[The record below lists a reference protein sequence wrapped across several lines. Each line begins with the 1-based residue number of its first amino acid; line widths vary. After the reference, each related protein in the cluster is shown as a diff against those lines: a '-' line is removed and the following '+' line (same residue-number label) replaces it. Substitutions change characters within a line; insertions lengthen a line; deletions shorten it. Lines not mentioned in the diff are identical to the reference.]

1 MIASRAGMAGVAAVV
16 AVAGVVA
23 RAAGM
28 AARWGTRFAAA
39 FPFTLRLRACGVYLF
54 AVVLCYLAA
63 AYLGEFFAV
72 FATVFIVL
80 PLVSLV
86 LLLIAAAGL
95 RYAQHF
101 SNEQPVKG
109 QELQYRCIIENGSAL
124 PLPRVRARFRAIRP
138 AGGGATAGSDA
149 AAAGVVRGADGS
161 DSGERDSGDGIATYL
176 PGHQFVERE
185 QTVQLPYRGIYSVG
199 LDRIELSDTLQLFS
213 VRPRVRVR
221 EFRVYP
227 RILPISEF
235 QPGTERRLG
244 TSEVGSLGNLPDYS
258 LFNQLREYRPGESV
272 RHLAWKKFASTGVP
286 VVKEY
291 DSTSEPA
298 VSIYVDLRP
307 VPSGAEDVLLTEDV
321 TVEALVALVNHFLKR
336 NLPVTVRAAGRTS
349 YEFIGDHAS
358 DFGRFYE
365 STFELLFV
373 SDISAA
379 RLYESHLETG
389 MNTEVNSMF
398 FITHLLDP
406 ELLILLDEQ
415 RSSNFQVTL
424 IHNQTAEPAER
435 HAGYFNRLREQGTRV
450 VALRGSTTITAD
462 LEAHDE
468 AG

>member
-1 MIASRAGMAGVAAVV
+1 MSSSAA
-16 AVAGVVA
+16 
-23 RAAGM
+23 AA
-28 AARWGTRFAAA
+28 AARWGAHVAAR
-39 FPFTLRLRACGVYLF
+39 FPFTLRLRACGIYLF
-54 AVVLCYLAA
+54 AVVLTYLAA
-63 AYLGEFFAV
+63 AYLGDFFAV
-72 FATVFIVL
+72 FATVFILL
-80 PLVSLV
+80 PLASLII
-86 LLLIAAAGL
+86 LLIAAAGL
-95 RYAQHF
+95 RYSQHF

-124 PLPRVRARFRAIRP
+124 PLPRVRAVFRAIRP
-138 AGGGATAGSDA
+138 TAAGADPGA
-149 AAAGVVRGADGS
+149 AAAGMPARGQGAIGTRDG
-161 DSGERDSGDGIATYL
+161 DDGMLTYL

-185 QTVQLPYRGIYSVG
+185 QTVQLPYRGSYTVG
-199 LDRIELSDTLQLFS
+199 LDRIELSDTLQLFT
-213 VRPRVRVR
+213 VRPPVRVR

-227 RILPISEF
+227 RILPISAF

-244 TSEVGSLGNLPDYS
+244 TSEVGSLGTLPDYS
-258 LFNQLREYRPGESV
+258 LFNHLREYRRSESV

-307 VPSGAEDVLLTEDV
+307 VPDSAEDVLLTEDV
-321 TVEALVALVNHFLKR
+321 TVEALVALVNHFLQR
-336 NLPVTVRAAGRTS
+336 NLPVTVRAASRAM

-379 RLYESHLETG
+379 RLYETHLESG

-406 ELLILLDEQ
+406 EILLLLEEQ
-415 RSSNFQVTL
+415 RTSNFQVTL
-424 IHNQTAEPAER
+424 IHNQTAQPGEQ
-435 HAGYFNRLREQGTRV
+435 HTGYFNRLREQGTRV
-450 VALRGSTTITAD
+450 VSLRSAATITAD
-462 LEAHDE
+462 LETHDE
-468 AG
+468 AT

>member
-1 MIASRAGMAGVAAVV
+1 MIAYLAGMAGVAGMV
-16 AVAGVVA
+16 ARVAG
-23 RAAGM
+23 G

-54 AVVLCYLAA
+54 AGVLAYLAA

-72 FATVFIVL
+72 FAVVFILL

-95 RYAQHF
+95 RYNQHF

-138 AGGGATAGSDA
+138 TAGGGADGSETEQA
-149 AAAGVVRGADGS
+149 AATAPAAGRG
-161 DSGERDSGDGIATYL
+161 EVGDGILTYL

-185 QTVQLPYRGIYSVG
+185 QTVQLPYRGIYAVG
-199 LDRIELSDTLQLFS
+199 LERIELGDTLQLFS

-227 RILPISEF
+227 RILPIGEF

-272 RHLAWKKFASTGVP
+272 RHLAWKKFASTGIP
-286 VVKEY
+286 VIKEY

-307 VPSGAEDVLLTEDV
+307 VPNSAEDVLLTEDV

-336 NLPVTVRAAGRTS
+336 NLPVTVRAASRTS

-365 STFELLFV
+365 STFDLLFV

-379 RLYESHLETG
+379 RLYETHLETG

-424 IHNQTAEPAER
+424 IHNQTAEPSER

-450 VALRGSTTITAD
+450 VALRGSTTIATD

-468 AG
+468 AS

>member
-1 MIASRAGMAGVAAVV
+1 MIAYRAAM
-16 AVAGVVA
+16 VA
-23 RAAGM
+23 RAAGE
-28 AARWGTRFAAA
+28 AALWGRRFAAA
-39 FPFTLRLRACGVYLF
+39 FPFTVKLRAGGVYLF
-54 AVVLCYLAA
+54 AGVLAYLAA

-72 FATVFIVL
+72 FATVFILL
-80 PLVSLV
+80 PLVSLTI
-86 LLLIAAAGL
+86 LLIAAAGL
-95 RYAQHF
+95 RYNQHF

-138 AGGGATAGSDA
+138 ATGGGGGTEFGDAGASRTT
-149 AAAGVVRGADGS
+149 GRDG
-161 DSGERDSGDGIATYL
+161 GGILTYL

-185 QTVQLPYRGIYSVG
+185 QTVQLPYRGIYTVG
-199 LDRIELSDTLQLFS
+199 LDRIEIGDTLQLFN
-213 VRPRVRVR
+213 VRPRVRAR

-227 RILPISEF
+227 RILPIGEF

-272 RHLAWKKFASTGVP
+272 RHLAWKKFASTGIP
-286 VVKEY
+286 VIKEY

-307 VPSGAEDVLLTEDV
+307 VPSSAEDVLLTEDV

-336 NLPVTVRAAGRTS
+336 NLPVTVRAASRTS

-365 STFELLFV
+365 STFDLLFV

-379 RLYESHLETG
+379 RLYETHLETG

-424 IHNQTAEPAER
+424 IHNQTAEPADR
-435 HAGYFNRLREQGTRV
+435 HAGYFNQLREQGTRV

-468 AG
+468 AS

>member
-1 MIASRAGMAGVAAVV
+1 MIAYRAAM
-16 AVAGVVA
+16 VA
-23 RAAGM
+23 RAAGE
-28 AARWGTRFAAA
+28 AALWGRRFAAA
-39 FPFTLRLRACGVYLF
+39 FPFTVKLRACGVYLF
-54 AVVLCYLAA
+54 AGVLAYLAA

-72 FATVFIVL
+72 FATVFILL
-80 PLVSLV
+80 PLVSLTI
-86 LLLIAAAGL
+86 LLIAAAGL
-95 RYAQHF
+95 RYNQHF

-138 AGGGATAGSDA
+138 ATGGGGTESGDAGG
-149 AAAGVVRGADGS
+149 AAGASRTTGRDG
-161 DSGERDSGDGIATYL
+161 GGILTYL

-185 QTVQLPYRGIYSVG
+185 QTVQLPYRGIYTVG
-199 LDRIELSDTLQLFS
+199 LDRIEIGDTLQLFN
-213 VRPRVRVR
+213 VRPRVRAR

-227 RILPISEF
+227 RILPIGEF

-272 RHLAWKKFASTGVP
+272 RHLAWKKFASTGIP
-286 VVKEY
+286 VIKEY

-307 VPSGAEDVLLTEDV
+307 VPSSAEDVLLTEDV

-336 NLPVTVRAAGRTS
+336 NLPVTVRAASRTS

-365 STFELLFV
+365 STFDLLFV

-379 RLYESHLETG
+379 RLYETHLETG

-424 IHNQTAEPAER
+424 IHNQTAEPAGR

-450 VALRGSTTITAD
+450 VALRGSTTISAD

-468 AG
+468 AS

>member
-1 MIASRAGMAGVAAVV
+1 MIAHAAGTVAR
-16 AVAGVVA
+16 VAGE
-23 RAAGM
+23 AAL
-28 AARWGTRFAAA
+28 WGRRFAAA

-54 AVVLCYLAA
+54 AVVLSYLAA
-63 AYLGEFFAV
+63 AYLGDFFAV
-72 FATVFIVL
+72 FATLFMVL
-80 PLVSLV
+80 PLVSLI
-86 LLLIAAAGL
+86 LLVVAAAGL
-95 RYAQHF
+95 RYNQHF

-109 QELQYRCIIENGSAL
+109 QELQYRCIIENGSAI

-138 AGGGATAGSDA
+138 TAGGGGVGS
-149 AAAGVVRGADGS
+149 GPSPGRVVRGADDPETGGGG
-161 DSGERDSGDGIATYL
+161 DDDGIVTYL

-185 QTVQLPYRGIYSVG
+185 QTVQLPYRGIYTVG
-199 LDRIELSDTLQLFS
+199 LERIELSDTLQLFS

-227 RILPISEF
+227 RILPIGEF

-272 RHLAWKKFASTGVP
+272 RHLAWKKFASTGIP

-307 VPSGAEDVLLTEDV
+307 VPSSAEDVLLTEDV

-336 NLPVTVRAAGRTS
+336 NLPVTVRAASRTS

-365 STFELLFV
+365 STFDLLFV

-424 IHNQTAEPAER
+424 IHNQTAEPADR

-450 VALRGSTTITAD
+450 VALRGSTTIAVD
-462 LEAHDE
+462 LETHDD
-468 AG
+468 AS

>member
-1 MIASRAGMAGVAAVV
+1 MIAR
-16 AVAGVVA
+16 VAGEAALWGA
-23 RAAGM
+23 RL
-28 AARWGTRFAAA
+28 AAA
-39 FPFTLRLRACGVYLF
+39 FPFTVRLRACGVYLF
-54 AVVLCYLAA
+54 AVVLSYLAA
-63 AYLGEFFAV
+63 AYLGAFFAV

-80 PLVSLV
+80 PLASLI
-86 LLLIAAAGL
+86 LLLIASAGL
-95 RYAQHF
+95 RYSQHF

-138 AGGGATAGSDA
+138 SAGGGATGSGPADAGRA
-149 AAAGVVRGADGS
+149 RGADGAGRG
-161 DSGERDSGDGIATYL
+161 DRDGGDGMLTYL

-185 QTVQLPYRGIYSVG
+185 QAVQLPYRGIYTVG
-199 LDRIELSDTLQLFS
+199 LERIELSDTLQLFS
-213 VRPRVRVR
+213 VRPRIRVR

-244 TSEVGSLGNLPDYS
+244 TAEVGSLGNLPDYS

-272 RHLAWKKFASTGVP
+272 RHLAWKKFASTGIP

-307 VPSGAEDVLLTEDV
+307 VPSSADDVLLTEDV

-336 NLPVTVRAAGRTS
+336 NLPVTVRAASRSS

-365 STFELLFV
+365 STFDLLFV
-373 SDISAA
+373 SDISAS
-379 RLYESHLETG
+379 RLYETHLETG

-424 IHNQTAEPAER
+424 IHNQTAEPAGR

-450 VALRGSTTITAD
+450 VALRGSTTIAAD
-462 LEAHDE
+462 LEVHDE
-468 AG
+468 AS

>member
-1 MIASRAGMAGVAAVV
+1 MIASWAGTFAH
-16 AVAGVVA
+16 
-23 RAAGM
+23 AAGQV
-28 AARWGTRFAAA
+28 ALWSTRFAAA

-54 AVVLCYLAA
+54 AVVLTYLAA

-72 FATVFIVL
+72 FATVFILL
-80 PLVSLV
+80 PVVSLI

-95 RYAQHF
+95 RYNQHF

-124 PLPRVRARFRAIRP
+124 PLPRVRARFRAIMP
-138 AGGGATAGSDA
+138 APSSAAAADNAPGDDA
-149 AAAGVVRGADGS
+149 AARSSGLTG
-161 DSGERDSGDGIATYL
+161 SGEGILTYL

-185 QTVQLPYRGIYSVG
+185 QTVQLPYRGIYTVG
-199 LDRIELSDTLQLFS
+199 LERIEIGDTLQLFS
-213 VRPRVRVR
+213 IRPRVRVR

-227 RILPISEF
+227 RILPIGEF

-272 RHLAWKKFASTGVP
+272 RHLAWKKFASTGIP
-286 VVKEY
+286 VIKEY

-307 VPSGAEDVLLTEDV
+307 VPSSAEDPLLTEDV

-336 NLPVTVRAAGRTS
+336 NLPVTVRAASRTS

-379 RLYESHLETG
+379 RLYETHLETG

-424 IHNQTAEPAER
+424 IHNQTAEPADR
-435 HAGYFNRLREQGTRV
+435 HAGYFNQLREQGTRV
-450 VALRGSTTITAD
+450 VALRGSTTISAD

>member
-1 MIASRAGMAGVAAVV
+1 MIARVAAE
-16 AVAGVVA
+16 
-23 RAAGM
+23 AAL
-28 AARWGTRFAAA
+28 WGARFAAA
-39 FPFTLRLRACGVYLF
+39 FPFTVRLRACGVYLF
-54 AVVLCYLAA
+54 AVVLSYLAA
-63 AYLGEFFAV
+63 AYLGAFFAV

-80 PLVSLV
+80 PLASLI

-95 RYAQHF
+95 RYSQHF

-138 AGGGATAGSDA
+138 APGGDAAGSGPA
-149 AAAGVVRGADGS
+149 GMARAAAGAGRGDRDG
-161 DSGERDSGDGIATYL
+161 GDGMLTYL

-185 QTVQLPYRGIYSVG
+185 QTVQLPYRGIYTVG
-199 LDRIELSDTLQLFS
+199 LERIELSDTLQLFS

-258 LFNQLREYRPGESV
+258 LFNQLREYRAGESV
-272 RHLAWKKFASTGVP
+272 RHLAWKKFASTGIP

-307 VPSGAEDVLLTEDV
+307 VPSSAEDVLLTEDV

-336 NLPVTVRAAGRTS
+336 NLPVTVRAASRSS

-365 STFELLFV
+365 STFDLLFV
-373 SDISAA
+373 SDMSAA
-379 RLYESHLETG
+379 RLYETHLETG

-424 IHNQTAEPAER
+424 IHNQTAEPAGR

-450 VALRGSTTITAD
+450 VALRGSTTIAAD
-462 LEAHDE
+462 LEVHDE
-468 AG
+468 AS

>member
-1 MIASRAGMAGVAAVV
+1 MIAYRAGMF
-16 AVAGVVA
+16 A
-23 RAAGM
+23 RAAAE
-28 AARWGTRFAAA
+28 AALWGRRFAAS

-54 AVVLCYLAA
+54 ACVLTYLAA

-72 FATVFIVL
+72 FATVFILL
-80 PLVSLV
+80 PVVSLII
-86 LLLIAAAGL
+86 LLIAAAGL
-95 RYAQHF
+95 RYNQHF

-138 AGGGATAGSDA
+138 TAGAGTETDQA
-149 AAAGVVRGADGS
+149 AAAPRVSDRGG
-161 DSGERDSGDGIATYL
+161 SGDGILTYL

-185 QTVQLPYRGIYSVG
+185 QTVQLPYRGIYTVG
-199 LDRIELSDTLQLFS
+199 LDRIEIGDTLQLFN

-227 RILPISEF
+227 RILPIGEF

-307 VPSGAEDVLLTEDV
+307 VPSTAEDVLLTEDV

-424 IHNQTAEPAER
+424 IHNQTAEPSER
-435 HAGYFNRLREQGTRV
+435 HAGYFNQLREQGTRV
-450 VALRGSTTITAD
+450 VALRGSTTIAAD

-468 AG
+468 AS

>member
-1 MIASRAGMAGVAAVV
+1 MIAYQAGTF
-16 AVAGVVA
+16 A
-23 RAAGM
+23 RAAGE
-28 AARWGTRFAAA
+28 AALWVRQFAAA
-39 FPFTLRLRACGVYLF
+39 FPFTVKLRACGVYLF
-54 AVVLCYLAA
+54 AGVLAYLAA

-72 FATVFIVL
+72 FATVFILL
-80 PLVSLV
+80 PLVSLTI
-86 LLLIAAAGL
+86 LLIAAAGL
-95 RYAQHF
+95 RYNQHF

-138 AGGGATAGSDA
+138 AAGGGDSGSDA
-149 AAAGVVRGADGS
+149 AAARTADRAGRGDV
-161 DSGERDSGDGIATYL
+161 GDGILTYL

-185 QTVQLPYRGIYSVG
+185 QAVQLPYRGIYTVG
-199 LDRIELSDTLQLFS
+199 LDRIEIGDTLQLFN

-227 RILPISEF
+227 RILPIGEF

-272 RHLAWKKFASTGVP
+272 RHLAWKKFASTGIP
-286 VVKEY
+286 VIKEY

-307 VPSGAEDVLLTEDV
+307 VPSSAEDILLTEDV

-336 NLPVTVRAAGRTS
+336 NLPVTVRAASRTS

-365 STFELLFV
+365 STFDLLFV

-379 RLYESHLETG
+379 RLYETHLETG

-424 IHNQTAEPAER
+424 IHNQTAEPADR

-450 VALRGSTTITAD
+450 VALRGSTTIAAD

-468 AG
+468 AS

>member
-1 MIASRAGMAGVAAVV
+1 MIAHAAGTVAR
-16 AVAGVVA
+16 VAGE
-23 RAAGM
+23 AAL
-28 AARWGTRFAAA
+28 WGRRFAAA

-54 AVVLCYLAA
+54 AVVLSYLAA
-63 AYLGEFFAV
+63 AYLGDFFAV
-72 FATVFIVL
+72 FATLFMVL
-80 PLVSLV
+80 PLVSLI
-86 LLLIAAAGL
+86 LLVVAAAGL
-95 RYAQHF
+95 RYNQHF

-109 QELQYRCIIENGSAL
+109 QELQYRCIIENGSAI

-138 AGGGATAGSDA
+138 TAGGGVGS
-149 AAAGVVRGADGS
+149 GPSPGRVVRGADDPETGGGG
-161 DSGERDSGDGIATYL
+161 DDDGIVTYL

-185 QTVQLPYRGIYSVG
+185 QTVQLPYRGIYTVG
-199 LDRIELSDTLQLFS
+199 LERIELSDTLQLFS

-272 RHLAWKKFASTGVP
+272 RHLAWKKFASTGIP

-307 VPSGAEDVLLTEDV
+307 VPSSAEDVLLTEDV

-336 NLPVTVRAAGRTS
+336 NLPVTVRAASRTS

-365 STFELLFV
+365 STFDLLFV

-424 IHNQTAEPAER
+424 IHNQTAEPADR

-450 VALRGSTTITAD
+450 VALRGSTTIAVD
-462 LEAHDE
+462 LETHDD
-468 AG
+468 AS

>member
-1 MIASRAGMAGVAAVV
+1 MIAYRAGAFAR
-16 AVAGVVA
+16 VAGEVA
-23 RAAGM
+23 L
-28 AARWGTRFAAA
+28 WGTRFAAA
-39 FPFTLRLRACGVYLF
+39 FPFTMRLRACGVYLF
-54 AVVLCYLAA
+54 AMVLSYLAA

-80 PLVSLV
+80 PVVSLI

-95 RYAQHF
+95 RYNQHF

-138 AGGGATAGSDA
+138 AGGGTAEG
-149 AAAGVVRGADGS
+149 AGPAGAGGVRGADAPDSS
-161 DSGERDSGDGIATYL
+161 DRAGGDGIVTYL

-185 QTVQLPYRGIYSVG
+185 QTVQLPYRGIYTVG
-199 LDRIELSDTLQLFS
+199 LERIEISDTLHLFS

-244 TSEVGSLGNLPDYS
+244 TSEEGSLGNLPDYS

-272 RHLAWKKFASTGVP
+272 RHLAWKKFASTGIP

-307 VPSGAEDVLLTEDV
+307 VPSSAEDVLLTEDV

-336 NLPVTVRAAGRTS
+336 NLPVTVRAASRTS

-365 STFELLFV
+365 STFDLLFV

-450 VALRGSTTITAD
+450 VALRGSTTIAAD
-462 LEAHDE
+462 LETHDE

>member
-1 MIASRAGMAGVAAVV
+1 MIAYRAGAFAR
-16 AVAGVVA
+16 VAGE
-23 RAAGM
+23 AAL
-28 AARWGTRFAAA
+28 WGARFAAG
-39 FPFTLRLRACGVYLF
+39 FPFTVRLRACGLYLF
-54 AVVLCYLAA
+54 AMVLSYLAA
-63 AYLGEFFAV
+63 AYLGAFFAV

-80 PLVSLV
+80 PLASLI

-95 RYAQHF
+95 RYSQHF

-138 AGGGATAGSDA
+138 SAGG
-149 AAAGVVRGADGS
+149 AAAGSGPADAGTMRGS
-161 DSGERDSGDGIATYL
+161 DGARSDDRDGGDGMLTYL

-185 QTVQLPYRGIYSVG
+185 QAVQLPYRGIYTVG
-199 LDRIELSDTLQLFS
+199 LERIELGDTLQLFN

-258 LFNQLREYRPGESV
+258 LFNQLREYRHGESV
-272 RHLAWKKFASTGVP
+272 RHLAWKKFASTGIP

-307 VPSGAEDVLLTEDV
+307 VPSSAEDVLLTEDV

-336 NLPVTVRAAGRTS
+336 NLPVTVRAASRTS

-379 RLYESHLETG
+379 RLYETHLETG

-450 VALRGSTTITAD
+450 VALRGSGTIAAD

-468 AG
+468 AS

>member
-1 MIASRAGMAGVAAVV
+1 
-16 AVAGVVA
+16 
-23 RAAGM
+23 M
-28 AARWGTRFAAA
+28 AATACSPTCPATSSWNGNRPCSFPTAASTRWAW
-39 FPFTLRLRACGVYLF
+39 
-54 AVVLCYLAA
+54 
-63 AYLGEFFAV
+63 
-72 FATVFIVL
+72 
-80 PLVSLV
+80 
-86 LLLIAAAGL
+86 
-95 RYAQHF
+95 
-101 SNEQPVKG
+101 
-109 QELQYRCIIENGSAL
+109 NGSRSATRCSCSTYA
-124 PLPRVRARFRAIRP
+124 PRI
-138 AGGGATAGSDA
+138 
-149 AAAGVVRGADGS
+149 
-161 DSGERDSGDGIATYL
+161 
-176 PGHQFVERE
+176 
-185 QTVQLPYRGIYSVG
+185 
-199 LDRIELSDTLQLFS
+199 
-213 VRPRVRVR
+213 RVR

-272 RHLAWKKFASTGVP
+272 RHLAWKKFASTGIP

-307 VPSGAEDVLLTEDV
+307 VPSSAEDVLLTEDV

-336 NLPVTVRAAGRTS
+336 NLPVTVRAASRSS

-365 STFELLFV
+365 STFDLLFV

-379 RLYESHLETG
+379 RLYETHLETG

-424 IHNQTAEPAER
+424 IHNQTAEPADR

-450 VALRGSTTITAD
+450 VALRGSTTIAAD
-462 LEAHDE
+462 LEVHDE
-468 AG
+468 AS

>member
-1 MIASRAGMAGVAAVV
+1 MTSYRAGMLAHAAGQAAV
-16 AVAGVVA
+16 
-23 RAAGM
+23 
-28 AARWGTRFAAA
+28 WGARFAAA

-54 AVVLCYLAA
+54 AAVLTYLAA

-72 FATVFIVL
+72 FATVFILL
-80 PLVSLV
+80 PVISLT

-95 RYAQHF
+95 RYNQHF

-138 AGGGATAGSDA
+138 TAGGDPGSNGAAEARPADRAGSGD
-149 AAAGVVRGADGS
+149 V
-161 DSGERDSGDGIATYL
+161 GDGILTYL

-185 QTVQLPYRGIYSVG
+185 QTVQLPYRGIYTVG
-199 LDRIELSDTLQLFS
+199 LERIEVADTLQLFNL
-213 VRPRVRVR
+213 RPRVRVR

-227 RILPISEF
+227 RILPIGEF

-272 RHLAWKKFASTGVP
+272 RHLAWKKFASTGIP
-286 VVKEY
+286 VIKEY

-307 VPSGAEDVLLTEDV
+307 VPHSAEDVLLTEDV

-336 NLPVTVRAAGRTS
+336 NLPVTVRAASRTS

-379 RLYESHLETG
+379 RLYETHLETG

-424 IHNQTAEPAER
+424 IHNQTAEPSER
-435 HAGYFNRLREQGTRV
+435 HAGYFNQLREQGTRV

-468 AG
+468 AS

>member
-1 MIASRAGMAGVAAVV
+1 MIAFQASM
-16 AVAGVVA
+16 VA
-23 RAAGM
+23 RAAGE
-28 AARWGTRFAAA
+28 AALWGRRFAAG

-54 AVVLCYLAA
+54 AGVLAYLAA

-72 FATVFIVL
+72 FATVFILL
-80 PLVSLV
+80 PLVSLII
-86 LLLIAAAGL
+86 LLIAAAGL
-95 RYAQHF
+95 RYNQHF

-138 AGGGATAGSDA
+138 TAGGGTAGSDA
-149 AAAGVVRGADGS
+149 AAAGAPRAPNRGV
-161 DSGERDSGDGIATYL
+161 SGDGGDGILTYL

-185 QTVQLPYRGIYSVG
+185 QTVQLPYRGIYTVG
-199 LDRIELSDTLQLFS
+199 LERIELGDTLQLFNA
-213 VRPRVRVR
+213 RPRVRVR

-227 RILPISEF
+227 RILPIGEF

-272 RHLAWKKFASTGVP
+272 RHLAWKKFASTGIP

-307 VPSGAEDVLLTEDV
+307 VPSSAEDVLLTEDV

-336 NLPVTVRAAGRTS
+336 NLPVTVRAASRTS
-349 YEFIGDHAS
+349 YEFVGDHAS

-365 STFELLFV
+365 STFDLLFV

-379 RLYESHLETG
+379 RLYETHLETG

-424 IHNQTAEPAER
+424 IHNQTAEPSEQ
-435 HAGYFNRLREQGTRV
+435 HAGYFNQLREQGTRV

-468 AG
+468 AS

>member
-1 MIASRAGMAGVAAVV
+1 MIAYRAGAFN
-16 AVAGVVA
+16 
-23 RAAGM
+23 RAAGQL
-28 AARWGTRFAAA
+28 AVLGTRIAAA
-39 FPFTLRLRACGVYLF
+39 FPFTLRLRACGMYLF
-54 AVVLCYLAA
+54 AGVLAYLAA

-72 FATVFIVL
+72 FAVVFILL
-80 PLVSLV
+80 PLVSMV
-86 LLLIAAAGL
+86 LLLIAAASL
-95 RYAQHF
+95 RYNQHF

-138 AGGGATAGSDA
+138 TAAGGAHGSESEQAPA
-149 AAAGVVRGADGS
+149 AAAH
-161 DSGERDSGDGIATYL
+161 GESGDGILTYL

-185 QTVQLPYRGIYSVG
+185 QTVQLPYRGIYAVG
-199 LDRIELSDTLQLFS
+199 LERIELGDTLQLFS

-227 RILPISEF
+227 RILPIGEF

-272 RHLAWKKFASTGVP
+272 RHLAWKKFASTGIP
-286 VVKEY
+286 VIKEY

-307 VPSGAEDVLLTEDV
+307 VPSSAEDVLLTEDV

-336 NLPVTVRAAGRTS
+336 NLPVTVRAASRTP

-365 STFELLFV
+365 STFDLLFV

-379 RLYESHLETG
+379 RLYETHLETG

-415 RSSNFQVTL
+415 RSNNFQVTL
-424 IHNQTAEPAER
+424 IHNQTAEPSER

-450 VALRGSTTITAD
+450 VALRGSTTIATD
-462 LEAHDE
+462 LEAHDD
-468 AG
+468 AS